1 MLVVSL
7 LSPGLRNPTAFIG
20 GHSSW
25 VGTGSDATTC
35 GRESL
40 LTNNT
45 QERHSKRLARTCEGA
60 AARKLRHVDPRPGH
74 RPILVRSASVSPRR
88 VVGPSLRWH
97 GQQLPCPKS
106 DASPFAPRHE

>member
-20 GHSSW
+20 GQSSW

-40 LTNNT
+40 LTNKT
-45 QERHSKRLARTCEGA
+45 CPHALMRTCAGDTPELVIVMVASGAEGA
-60 AARKLRHVDPRPGH
+60 PGDDEDPQWAARIAHDKRNGS
-74 RPILVRSASVSPRR
+74 RSVWCDGAS
-88 VVGPSLRWH
+88 
-97 GQQLPCPKS
+97 
-106 DASPFAPRHE
+106 E